1 MEIHFIRRPRA
12 FIKVLTILQTASWW
26 NGMHHIQKVS
36 LHKWNYSN
44 KKKEIG
50 IPNINYQIT
59 TRRYLIM
66 YKTIFN
72 PNQKIRFNWYGKKLG
87 VSGFETYTIAVF
99 FCCSMAYPNVS
110 CLLT

>member
-1 MEIHFIRRPRA
+1 
-12 FIKVLTILQTASWW
+12 
-26 NGMHHIQKVS
+26 
-36 LHKWNYSN
+36 
-44 KKKEIG
+44 
-50 IPNINYQIT
+50 
-59 TRRYLIM
+59 M

-110 CLLT
+110 CLHKYNNYTLKVPTT